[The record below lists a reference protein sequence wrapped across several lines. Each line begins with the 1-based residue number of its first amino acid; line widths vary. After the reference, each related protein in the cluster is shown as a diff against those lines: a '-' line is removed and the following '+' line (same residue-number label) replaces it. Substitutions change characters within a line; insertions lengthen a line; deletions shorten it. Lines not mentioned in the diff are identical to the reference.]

1 MTATA
6 TMYVYTST
14 DAGTEAASTYL
25 SLMSTDAEDSGGSDY
40 QSNKITI
47 PTSGNDYSY
56 ERWFRIKFT
65 STFNAIENCKYYLS
79 VGTAT
84 GTGWAITAGENGTT
98 PVTAVDTNSSIAT
111 SNIPTVVGSA
121 IDIQN
126 GTMTSADDY
135 TKYGVLQL
143 DVADTAG
150 PGDIT
155 TGTGTVQYDES

>member
-6 TMYVYTST
+6 TMYVYTGAT
-14 DAGTEAASTYL
+14 AATEAASTYL
-25 SLMSTDAEDSGGSDY
+25 SLMSTDAEDSGGTDY

-65 STFNAIENCKYYLS
+65 STFNEIENCKFYLS
-79 VGTAT
+79 AGAAT
-84 GTGWAITAGENGTT
+84 GTGWAITANYSDSAVT
-98 PVTAVDTNSSIAT
+98 PIDTNSTIAT
-111 SNIPTVVGSA
+111 ANIPTVVGSA
-121 IDIQN
+121 VAIQN

-135 TKYGVLQL
+135 TKYAVLQL
-143 DVADTAG
+143 DVDDAAG

-155 TGTGTVQYDES
+155 QGTVTVQYDES

>member
-6 TMYVYTST
+6 TMYVYTGAT
-14 DAGTEAASTYL
+14 AATEAASTYL
-25 SLMSTDAEDSGGSDY
+25 SLMSTDAADSGGTDY

-56 ERWFRIKFT
+56 ERWFRVKFT
-65 STFNAIENCKYYLS
+65 DTFNEIENCKFYLS
-79 VGTAT
+79 AGAAT
-84 GTGWAITAGENGTT
+84 GTGWAITANYSDSAVT
-98 PVTAVDTNSSIAT
+98 PIDTNSTIAT

-121 IDIQN
+121 IAIQN

-135 TKYGVLQL
+135 TKYAVMQL
-143 DVADTAG
+143 DVDDTAG

-155 TGTGTVQYDES
+155 TGTVTVQYDES